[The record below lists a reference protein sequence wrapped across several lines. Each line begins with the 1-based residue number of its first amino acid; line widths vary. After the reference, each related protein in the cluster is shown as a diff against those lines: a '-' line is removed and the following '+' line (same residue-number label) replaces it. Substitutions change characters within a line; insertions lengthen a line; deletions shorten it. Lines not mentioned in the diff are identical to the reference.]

1 MNQPNTINFPVL
13 NARMKENGLDALVAS
28 AGENIYY
35 LSRVPIPSV
44 LGVEPIAQ
52 VVIYLESDPTLLIS
66 NIDESLAHA
75 ATWIK
80 DIRTYEQYKQ
90 SPMQLLVQTI
100 HERGLE
106 NKSIGVEKKFL
117 TTHQYEELISALPS
131 VSFMACDDILER
143 ARVLKTDDEVRIL
156 AKGASIAEEAIQ
168 RGFSWI
174 QPGVKEKGVL
184 DYLND
189 QAASLGGEPSGSI
202 FASGSNSAYA
212 HNEAGPRQLQKG
224 DIFRV
229 DFCGFYNG
237 YWYDLG
243 RTGVVGKPSL
253 KQRDAYRRLWTIQR
267 KVIAYMLPGVRACDV
282 YQYSCDAYREEG
294 LVPSFPH
301 LGHSLGISIHEN
313 PLIQPNDATVLEP
326 NMLFCVEPFYLEPGV
341 CGYHVED
348 LVQVKENGCKILSDL
363 YNDSELFV
371 AGE

>member
-1 MNQPNTINFPVL
+1 MILKN
-13 NARMKENGLDALVAS
+13 
-28 AGENIYY
+28 
-35 LSRVPIPSV
+35 
-44 LGVEPIAQ
+44 
-52 VVIYLESDPTLLIS
+52 LE
-66 NIDESLAHA
+66 
-75 ATWIK
+75 
-80 DIRTYEQYKQ
+80 
-90 SPMQLLVQTI
+90 
-100 HERGLE
+100 
-106 NKSIGVEKKFL
+106 F
-117 TTHQYEELISALPS
+117 
-131 VSFMACDDILER
+131 
-143 ARVLKTDDEVRIL
+143 LKTDAEIQIL
-156 AKGASIAEEAIQ
+156 AKGASIAEEAIH

-174 QPGVKEKGVL
+174 RPGYQEKAVL

-189 QAASLGGEPSGSI
+189 QAALLGGEPSGSI

-243 RTGVVGKPSL
+243 RTGVVGKPNP
-253 KQRDAYRRLWTIQR
+253 KQKDAYRRLWTIQR

-282 YQYSCDAYREEG
+282 YQYSCQAYQEEG

-363 YNDSELFV
+363 YNNSELFV